1 MKPPPVVCAGSPDE
15 AMIALEN
22 TAAGREGTDGF
33 RSGSDWLVPFG
44 NEVRPSIETA
54 VLKADHAA

>member
-1 MKPPPVVCAGSPDE
+1 MCAGSPDE

-44 NEVRPSIETA
+44 NEVRPSSETA